1 MDTMPSP
8 AGGVLPAPSRANRA
22 PGSTPSFKKTLL
34 LSTLLASSL
43 IVAGCGGDD
52 GKRGAAGAPGADGAP
67 GTPGAPG
74 ADGNPAFP
82 PATIFVASNGNGDT
96 SIRVRDESLAL
107 LNSYNTGGNEGI
119 VVNAAH
125 RLTQAQD
132 ATAPSSL
139 ITACNAATRS
149 SGDATFTLAGG
160 NTGLSSPKGIELI
173 QEHGLVVVANV
184 GANNL
189 LVFGSAAIGD
199 QAPVATVSLGS
210 NAWDSVYD
218 AEGDRL
224 YVAQTDGSVAV
235 FDQFSSDLGQTVTP
249 RIFTASTAGATTN
262 FHGIDYDATGDR
274 LVVSDVGSAADPAD
288 GSLYVFENAST
299 ATGSVT
305 PSVTIAGANTLLG
318 NPVDLQLDGGD
329 VRIAEKS
336 NDAILIYRNI
346 FESSGGDLAADV
358 VFATTKPES
367 LLVMPEQTPIAGST
381 DIADPTT
388 PYRLLSTSNPAAGSP
403 TSGQLLVTSRNLG
416 SPSTAFDTN
425 SIPGLTGLENVVLDR
440 AGDAYVNFDAGSDP
454 GIAVISAIGA
464 RQGDSF
470 NPSRDRVIQGANTTL
485 ATPKGLEIADD
496 LGLLMVSDTTVGSVL
511 VFSTCDSGNVAPA
524 ASLGGTGTPWDTDY
538 APALDALFV
547 ALTNGTVDVY
557 DNFSQTLG
565 AGGPSRTI
573 TPTTGGL
580 PFPAPTNLHS
590 ARYDQRSDTLIL
602 ADVGSGAVATD
613 GALLT
618 IENASTASGETEV
631 GKLVAGLTTMLGNPV
646 DIAFDGVD
654 LYVAEKANGGGALQ
668 VWRNF
673 LTDNSLTGNAAPSD
687 SVATPN
693 PESLVLLQ

>member
-1 MDTMPSP
+1 MDTTPQPQCRS
-8 AGGVLPAPSRANRA
+8 AHRSSRNFTA
-22 PGSTPSFKKTLL
+22 KTLL
-34 LSTLLASSL
+34 PTLLASTL
-43 IVAGCGGDD
+43 VLAACDGED
-52 GKRGAAGAPGADGAP
+52 GKNGAAGAPGAPGAP
-67 GTPGAPG
+67 GSPGAPG
-74 ADGNPAFP
+74 ANGNPAFP
-82 PATIFVASNGNGDT
+82 AATIFVANNGSSDKT
-96 SIRVRDESLAL
+96 VSVRDESLAL
-107 LNSYNTGGNEGI
+107 LNNYDTGGNEGI

-132 ATAPSSL
+132 ANAPSSL
-139 ITACNAATRS
+139 ITACNAPSRS
-149 SGDATFTLAGG
+149 TGDATFTLAGA
-160 NTGLSSPKGIELI
+160 NTGLSSPKGITLI
-173 QEHGLVVVANV
+173 EEYGLVVVANV

-189 LVFGSAAIGD
+189 LVFGTAAAGD
-199 QAPVATVSLGS
+199 QSPVATVSLGS
-210 NAWDSVYD
+210 NAWDSTYD
-218 AEGDRL
+218 AGGDRL

-235 FDQFSSDLGQTVTP
+235 FDQFSTDLGQTVTP
-249 RIFTASTAGATTN
+249 RVFTASTAGATTN
-262 FHGIDYDATGDR
+262 FHGIDYDAAGDR
-274 LVVSDVGSAADPAD
+274 LVVTDVGSASDPAD
-288 GSLYVFENAST
+288 GSLYVFEGASA

-305 PSVTIAGANTLLG
+305 PSVTIAGPSTLLG

-336 NDAILIYRNI
+336 NDAILVYRNI
-346 FESSGGDLAADV
+346 FERGNGDLPPDV
-358 VFATTKPES
+358 IFATTKPES
-367 LLVMPEQTPIAGST
+367 LVVVPDADTIAGST

-416 SPSTAFDTN
+416 TPSTAFDTT

-440 AGDAYVNFDAGSDP
+440 AGDAYVNFDASASP
-454 GIAVISAIGA
+454 GIAVISAIDA
-464 RQGDSF
+464 RLGGSF
-470 NPSRDRVIQGANTTL
+470 DPSRDRLIQGANTTL

-496 LGLLMVSDTTVGSVL
+496 LGLLMVSDTTTGSVL
-511 VFSTCDSGNVAPA
+511 VFSSCDSGNVAPA
-524 ASLGGTGTPWDTDY
+524 ASLGGTGTPWDSDY
-538 APALDALFV
+538 APAIDALFV

-557 DNFSQTLG
+557 DNFSQDLG
-565 AGGPSRTI
+565 ASGPSRTI
-573 TPTTGGL
+573 VPTTGGL

-618 IENASTASGETEV
+618 IENAATANDNTEV
-631 GKLVAGLTTMLGNPV
+631 GKLVAGPTTMLGNPV

-673 LTDNSLTGNAAPSD
+673 LTDNSLVGNAAPSD

-693 PESLVLLQ
+693 PESLVLMQ